1 MNIGDFN
8 LLAKEQSP
16 FQNLPEWQYFL
27 EFIEAYFKNRGLSH
41 PIVVE
46 LGVQYNHQKR
56 FYEEFLGAEHIGIDF
71 KEKLGKPD
79 ILGDTHDEET
89 LNKLKTKLNGRA
101 INLLF
106 IDADHSYDEVVMD
119 YEMYGPL
126 VQNIIA
132 IHDVVH
138 NDPTLPL
145 VLARLLWEEILRNEW
160 GEDKYTKLLISLE
173 PVRFGIGLV
182 VKE

>member
-8 LLAKEQSP
+8 VLAKEHLP

-27 EFIEAYFKNRGLSH
+27 EFVEAYFKNRSLNH

-46 LGVQYNHQKR
+46 LGIQYDYQKR

-71 KEKLGKPD
+71 WPATKPD
-79 ILGDTHDEET
+79 ILGNTHDEET
-89 LNKLKTKLNGRA
+89 LNKLKVKLNGRA

-106 IDADHSYDEVVMD
+106 IDAEHFYDDVASD

-132 IHDVVH
+132 LHDVVH

-145 VLARLLWEEILRNEW
+145 VLVRLLWEEILRNERN
-160 GEDKYTKLLISLE
+160 EDKYTKVLISLE
-173 PVRFGIGLV
+173 PVRFGIGMV